1 MIKYKEDSL
10 FEKLYKERFND
21 VALEYELWEIEVERE
36 YREMQKEM
44 KQQGY
49 NLN

>member
-1 MIKYKEDSL
+1 MEQISNEL
-10 FEKLYKERFND
+10 NWLKLYSERFND
-21 VALEYELWEIEVERE
+21 VALEYELWGMEVERE
-36 YREMQKEM
+36 HREMQKEM